1 MPPFILPELP
11 KIPCALTAFARASV
25 LLLMLASLY
34 GAPAAL
40 ASEAPAAGAGMAAAA
55 PANAVTSTTTATNP
69 ASKPAAGSAASESV
83 VTPHLA
89 LLLPTQSK
97 VFARHAGA
105 VREGFLAAV
114 KVAGKAALT
123 VREYPL
129 NGEVADALR
138 AYRAAIAAGAQ
149 LVVGPLTR
157 DAVTAIAFGEPVP
170 VPTLALNLPDQTG
183 RNPDRLYM
191 LGLQVETEGRQAAQ
205 LAWRENRRR
214 ALVVSSG
221 SAMQRRLYAA
231 FTAEFVRL
239 GGSVLS
245 EIATADPQRLKS
257 ALRGEP
263 DMAFIALDFEEARTA
278 RPYLGSLPAYAGAN
292 ANGGERGALAGH
304 DLADVGF
311 VDMPWLIEPDHAA
324 VMLYPRPAATTP
336 ELERLYAL
344 GIDAWRVAQL
354 LSANPR
360 ELRLDG
366 VTGDLLLLQGGL
378 IDRTLRAA
386 RYAEGRARLIEA
398 PREPLR

>member
-1 MPPFILPELP
+1 MLPEPP
-11 KIPCALTAFARASV
+11 KTRLALAALARASV
-25 LLLMLASLY
+25 LPLMLASLY

-40 ASEAPAAGAGMAAAA
+40 ASEATPAGAGTSASA
-55 PANAVTSTTTATNP
+55 PANTTTNP
-69 ASKPAAGSAASESV
+69 ATSPANATTAPAPAL
-83 VTPHLA
+83 TPHLA

-105 VREGFLAAV
+105 VRDGFLAAA
-114 KVAGKAALT
+114 KVAGKAAMP

-183 RNPDRLYM
+183 RSPDRFYM
-191 LGLQVETEGRQAAQ
+191 LSLQVETEGRQTAQ

-221 SAMQRRLYAA
+221 SAIQRRLYAA
-231 FTAEFVRL
+231 FTAEFTRL
-239 GGSVLS
+239 GGTVLT
-245 EIATADPQRLKS
+245 EIATPDPQRLKS

-263 DMAFIALDFEEARTA
+263 DMAFIALDFDDARSA
-278 RPYLGSLPAYAGAN
+278 RPYLGSLPTYAGAN
-292 ANGGERGALAGH
+292 ANGGERGALAGY

-311 VDMPWLIEPDHAA
+311 VDMPWLIEPDHVA
-324 VMLYPRPAATTP
+324 VMLYPRPSATTP

-366 VTGDLLLLQGGL
+366 VTGDLQLLPGGL

-386 RYAEGRARLIEA
+386 RYAEGRVQPIEA

>member
-1 MPPFILPELP
+1 MLFELP
-11 KIPCALTAFARASV
+11 KIRRTLAAFTRVSV
-25 LLLMLASLY
+25 PLLVLASLY

-40 ASEAPAAGAGMAAAA
+40 ASEAPAASAGTPATA
-55 PANAVTSTTTATNP
+55 PANATTNTTANP
-69 ASKPAAGSAASESV
+69 ATKPANSAAPAPA
-83 VTPHLA
+83 VTAHLA

-105 VREGFLAAV
+105 VRDGFLAAA
-114 KVAGKAALT
+114 KVAGKAAMP

-149 LVVGPLTR
+149 MVVGPLTR

-183 RNPDRLYM
+183 RSPDRFYM

-221 SAMQRRLYAA
+221 SAIQRRLYAA
-231 FTAEFVRL
+231 FSAEFARL
-239 GGSVLS
+239 GGTVLA

-263 DMAFIALDFEEARTA
+263 DMAFIALDFDEARSA
-278 RPYLGSLPAYAGAN
+278 KPYLGSLPAYAGAN
-292 ANGGERGALAGH
+292 VNGGERGALAGY
-304 DLADVGF
+304 DLAEVGF

-344 GIDAWRVAQL
+344 GIDAWRLAQL

-366 VTGDLLLLQGGL
+366 VTGDLLLLPGGL

-386 RYAEGRARLIEA
+386 RYGEGRARLIEA

>member
-1 MPPFILPELP
+1 MLLELL
-11 KIPCALTAFARASV
+11 IIRRTLAAFARASV
-25 LLLMLASLY
+25 PLFVLASLY

-40 ASEAPAAGAGMAAAA
+40 ASEAPAASATPATAPANAATNTTATPTTNPATKTTNSAAA
-55 PANAVTSTTTATNP
+55 PAPATS
-69 ASKPAAGSAASESV
+69 
-83 VTPHLA
+83 PHLA

-105 VREGFLAAV
+105 VRDGFLAAA
-114 KVAGKAALT
+114 KVAGKAAMP

-138 AYRAAIAAGAQ
+138 AYRAALAAGAQ

-170 VPTLALNLPDQTG
+170 VPTLALNLPEQAG
-183 RNPDRLYM
+183 RSPDRFYM

-221 SAMQRRLYAA
+221 GAVQRRLYAA
-231 FTAEFVRL
+231 FTMEFSRL
-239 GGSVLS
+239 GGTVLA

-263 DMAFIALDFEEARTA
+263 DMAFIALDFDEARAA

-292 ANGGERGALAGH
+292 ANSGERGALAGY
-304 DLADVGF
+304 DLAGVGF
-311 VDMPWLIEPDHAA
+311 VDMPWLVEPDHAA
-324 VMLYPRPAATTP
+324 VMLYPRPPATAA

-366 VTGDLLLLQGGL
+366 VTGDLLLLPGGL

-386 RYAEGRARLIEA
+386 RYSEGRAQLIEA

>member
-1 MPPFILPELP
+1 MPLELPEIRCTL
-11 KIPCALTAFARASV
+11 AAFARVSV
-25 LLLMLASLY
+25 PLLMLVSLY

-40 ASEAPAAGAGMAAAA
+40 ASEAPAAGTGTPAAA
-55 PANAVTSTTTATNP
+55 PANTTTNNATNP
-69 ASKPAAGSAASESV
+69 KPAGSTAAPAPA

-105 VREGFLAAV
+105 VRDGFLAAA
-114 KVAGKAALT
+114 KVAGKAAMP

-138 AYRAAIAAGAQ
+138 AYRAALAAGAQ

-183 RNPDRLYM
+183 RNPDRFYM

-221 SAMQRRLYAA
+221 SAIQRRLYGA

-239 GGSVLS
+239 GGTVIS
-245 EIATADPQRLKS
+245 EVATADPQRLKS

-263 DMAFIALDFEEARTA
+263 DMAFIALDFDEARSA
-278 RPYLGSLPAYAGAN
+278 RAYLGSLPAYAGAN
-292 ANGGERGALAGH
+292 ANGGERGALAGY

-324 VMLYPRPAATTP
+324 VMLYPRPAATTT

-366 VTGDLLLLQGGL
+366 VTGDLLLLPGGL

-386 RYAEGRARLIEA
+386 RYGEGRARLIEA